1 MTDTPKRF
9 PYGGGPSRYVNPAS
23 AAARGFEV
31 AELPGS
37 SVYFEPPFDV
47 ETDGAPS
54 VPAEPGAELD
64 LDLDF
69 DGEFGATAV
78 ALEAAAAG
86 PSGAEHLAIDE
97 FDYAGWECD
106 CKATAKTGIP
116 PRHYRQLL
124 PGDET
129 SRHGTD
135 FVIMVLPGKGEIKQ
149 GKGEGNVVAED
160 DDERPDPVECP
171 TWRPAVRT
179 WKRAGRDWTKGKH
192 GLKPEALADAPAP
205 VEAAPAQH
213 PAGPTTAVEPAGVA
227 DFPPRCTAKSLA
239 GYAETMLKVSGR
251 MADDGPVVSRL
262 RLAGTTPDGGRW
274 VAEWTDGKFASARFN
289 GCPLGLADLRKAVK
303 TPGAA
308 EQMTLI

>member
-23 AAARGFEV
+23 AAAGGFEV
-31 AELPGS
+31 TELPGS
-37 SVYFEPPFDV
+37 SSVYFELPFD
-47 ETDGAPS
+47 A
-54 VPAEPGAELD
+54 PAEPGAELD
-64 LDLDF
+64 LDF
-69 DGEFGATAV
+69 EAEFGATAV
-78 ALEAAAAG
+78 ALEAVAAG

-149 GKGEGNVVAED
+149 GKGEGNVVTEN

-179 WKRAGRDWTKGKH
+179 WKRAGRDWTKGKR
-192 GLKPEALADAPAP
+192 APAL

-213 PAGPTTAVEPAGVA
+213 PAGPTTAVEPASVA

-239 GYAETMLKVSGR
+239 GYAETMHKVSGR

>member
-9 PYGGGPSRYVNPAS
+9 PYGGGPSRYVNPAA
-23 AAARGFEV
+23 AAARGFEI
-31 AELPGS
+31 AEPPGGAA
-37 SVYFEPPFDV
+37 YFEPAFDV
-47 ETDGAPS
+47 PVDDGAPS
-54 VPAEPGAELD
+54 LPAEPGAD

-78 ALEAAAAG
+78 ALDVAAAG

-97 FDYAGWECD
+97 FDYVGWECG

-124 PGDET
+124 PEGET

-135 FVIMVLPGKGEIKQ
+135 FLIMVLPGKGEIKQ
-149 GKGEGNVVAED
+149 AKGEGNVVADE
-160 DDERPDPVECP
+160 DDERPDPVECA

-192 GLKPEALADAPAP
+192 GIKAEAPEP
-205 VEAAPAQH
+205 VKAEAAPAQH
-213 PAGPTTAVEPAGVA
+213 PAGPTSDIEPAGVA

-251 MADDGPVVSRL
+251 MVDDGPVVSRL
-262 RLAGTTPDGGRW
+262 RLAGTVALPDGSAARW

-308 EQMTLI
+308 S

>member
-37 SVYFEPPFDV
+37 SVYFEPPFDAP
-47 ETDGAPS
+47 TDGAPS
-54 VPAEPGAELD
+54 LPAEPGAELD
-64 LDLDF
+64 LNFEAD
-69 DGEFGATAV
+69 FGATAV
-78 ALEAAAAG
+78 ALEAVAAG
-86 PSGAEHLAIDE
+86 PSGAEHLAISE
-97 FDYAGWECD
+97 FDYAGWECG

-149 GKGEGNVVAED
+149 GKGEGNVVADED
-160 DDERPDPVECP
+160 TERPDPVECP

-192 GLKPEALADAPAP
+192 GIKAEATPEP
-205 VEAAPAQH
+205 VEAAPAAH
-213 PAGPTTAVEPAGVA
+213 PAGPTSAVEPAGVA

-262 RLAGTTPDGGRW
+262 RLSGTTPDGARW